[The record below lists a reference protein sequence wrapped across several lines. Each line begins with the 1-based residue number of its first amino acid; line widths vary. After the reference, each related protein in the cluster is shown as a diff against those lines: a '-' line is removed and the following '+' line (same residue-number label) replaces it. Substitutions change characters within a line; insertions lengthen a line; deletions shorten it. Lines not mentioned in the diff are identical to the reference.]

1 MKTKEFRIL
10 DNRLLFKC
18 PHCGYRRTYIL
29 FNVRRKTIRC
39 YVCGE
44 KIRCLFNRRPE
55 LRESQSGMLTLKT
68 REGKEIPV
76 MMRDISS
83 RGIGFDVQKGKD
95 LRLIKKGQEI
105 SLTSNW
111 SPAMI
116 PRSRFRVQNI
126 NGFRVGVMVKRWLCW
141 ARKSISKTK
150 TKWIAKI

>member
-1 MKTKEFRIL
+1 
-10 DNRLLFKC
+10 
-18 PHCGYRRTYIL
+18 
-29 FNVRRKTIRC
+29 
-39 YVCGE
+39 
-44 KIRCLFNRRPE
+44 
-55 LRESQSGMLTLKT
+55 MLTLKT

-126 NGFRVGVMVKRWLCW
+126 NGFRVGVMVKR
-141 ARKSISKTK
+141 
-150 TKWIAKI
+150 

>member
-1 MKTKEFRIL
+1 MKTKEFRVR

-18 PHCGYRRTYIL
+18 PFCGKRRNYTL
-29 FNVRRKTIRC
+29 LNTRQKTIKC
-39 YVCGE
+39 DDCGE
-44 KIRCLFNRRPE
+44 MTRCVFNRRPE

-68 REGKEIPV
+68 REGKELPV

-83 RGIGFDVQKGKD
+83 RGIGFDVLKGKD
-95 LRLIKKGQEI
+95 LRLIRKGQEI

-126 NGFRVGVMVKRWLCW
+126 NGFRVGVMVKR
-141 ARKSISKTK
+141 
-150 TKWIAKI
+150 

>member
-1 MKTKEFRIL
+1 MKTKEFRVQ

-18 PHCGYRRTYIL
+18 PFCGKRRNYTL
-29 FNVRRKTIRC
+29 LNTRRKTIKC
-39 YVCGE
+39 DDCGE
-44 KIRCLFNRRPE
+44 MTRCVFNRRPE

-68 REGKEIPV
+68 REGKELPV

-126 NGFRVGVMVKRWLCW
+126 NGYRVGVMV
-141 ARKSISKTK
+141 AR
-150 TKWIAKI
+150 

>member
-1 MKTKEFRIL
+1 MKTKEFRVQ

-18 PHCGYRRTYIL
+18 PFCGKRRNYTL
-29 FNVRRKTIRC
+29 LNSRRKIIKC
-39 YVCGE
+39 DDCGE
-44 KIRCLFNRRPE
+44 MTRCVFNRRPE

-95 LRLIKKGQEI
+95 LGLIKKGQEI

-126 NGFRVGVMVKRWLCW
+126 NGFRVGVMVKR
-141 ARKSISKTK
+141 
-150 TKWIAKI
+150 